1 MEFKL
6 CIGSCFEASQQCS
19 LLAREMAY
27 VSRSRK
33 PQVASPGK
41 QTTEVSLDDLR
52 ADLLEIKDELK
63 KTVKEDTLENLVTSI
78 IKKILQQ
85 NNKELGK
92 LIDEKVEKRCKQIEE
107 KYEKKLDNMTRNID
121 ILEKKAETL
130 TEKLLEC
137 KIELREYKENLTET
151 QEAAVEALRRSN
163 HNEQYSRKYNF
174 KIMNLKETEKEN
186 TREKV
191 KTFIKENAGVALNDQ
206 EIVAAHRIPGE
217 KGKGR
222 PILVKVINT
231 DVKSRVMRKRSA
243 VKDNGFRLVDDVTK
257 ANVSLIKRLSEHQ
270 NIESAWYFNGS
281 VYGKVGDKRMKF
293 DITDDIDNKV
303 KKAAR

>member
-1 MEFKL
+1 
-6 CIGSCFEASQQCS
+6 
-19 LLAREMAY
+19 
-27 VSRSRK
+27 
-33 PQVASPGK
+33 
-41 QTTEVSLDDLR
+41 
-52 ADLLEIKDELK
+52 
-63 KTVKEDTLENLVTSI
+63 
-78 IKKILQQ
+78 
-85 NNKELGK
+85 
-92 LIDEKVEKRCKQIEE
+92 
-107 KYEKKLDNMTRNID
+107 MTRNID
-121 ILEKKAETL
+121 IFEKKAETL
-130 TEKLLEC
+130 TEKLMEC
-137 KIELREYKENLTET
+137 KKELREYKETLTKT
-151 QEAAVEALRRSN
+151 QEAGVEALRRSN

-174 KIMNLKETEKEN
+174 KIMNLKETEKED

-191 KTFIKENAGVALNDQ
+191 KTFMKENAGVALNDH
-206 EIVAAHRIPGE
+206 EIIAAHRIPGK

-257 ANVSLIKRLSEHQ
+257 ANVGLIKRLSEHQ
-270 NIESAWYFNGS
+270 SIDSAWYFNDS